1 MMLHWEATPAGV
13 QGAFRELSQALSG
26 SDFYLAGGTAL
37 ALQFG
42 HRVSV
47 DLDLFSPTL
56 SDADA
61 LGARLGAALGDFVLT
76 SAAPRTVEGTVAGV
90 PVSLFG
96 YAFPMVAPLVV
107 TTHPLLPLAGIDDV
121 AAMKL
126 AAIASRGSRKDFV
139 DLWLILSQGR
149 SVEQCLESAAR
160 KFGARDMGHIIRSLS
175 YFEDA
180 DAEPPLRMLVDVSW
194 DDVKAGITRAASGL
208 FPR

>member
-1 MMLHWEATPAGV
+1 MLHWEATPEGV
-13 QGAFRELSQALSG
+13 QEAFRQLSHALSG

-47 DLDLFSPTL
+47 DLALFSPNL

-76 SAAPRTVEGTVAGV
+76 STAPRTVEGTIAGV

-107 TTHPLLPLAGIDDV
+107 TDHPLLTLAGIDDI

-139 DLWLILSQGR
+139 DLWLILSRGR
-149 SVEQCLESAAR
+149 SVEQCLGFAR
-160 KFGARDMGHIIRSLS
+160 HKFGARDVGHIIRSLT

-180 DAEPPLRMLVDVSW
+180 DTEPPLRMLVDVSW
-194 DDVKAGITRAASGL
+194 DEVKADITRAASGL